1 MFTSSSSISNLLM
14 LHLQKLTVM
23 YPAEEPKIKQLAQF
37 IAAVFQ
43 VAFLFHLR
51 YL

>member
-1 MFTSSSSISNLLM
+1 M

-43 VAFLFHLR
+43 VAFLLLYAIITAPR
-51 YL
+51 KK